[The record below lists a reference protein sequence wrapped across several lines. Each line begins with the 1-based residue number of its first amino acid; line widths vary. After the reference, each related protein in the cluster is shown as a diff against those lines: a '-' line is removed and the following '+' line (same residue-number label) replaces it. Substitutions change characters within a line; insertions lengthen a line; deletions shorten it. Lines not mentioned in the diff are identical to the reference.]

1 MPSPTSAPVAA
12 LAAQPLHLLQQLL
25 ELLRRDLVGTQA
37 AREGLGLAEDHLVL
51 ARREVRREVGQAV
64 HLLEQLEP
72 LVAALEEAVEV
83 GSLRAERGVLE
94 HRGEVAGRARRRG
107 PPARLELAPPE
118 GRRPQALAPPPLA
131 RV

>member
-37 AREGLGLAEDHLVL
+37 TREGLGLAEDHLVL

-72 LVAALEEAVEV
+72 LVAALEEAVKV

-94 HRGEVAGRARRRG
+94 YRGEGTGRARRPG
-107 PPARLELAPPE
+107 PAARP
-118 GRRPQALAPPPLA
+118 ALALLQRPRP
-131 RV
+131 

>member
-1 MPSPTSAPVAA
+1 MPSPTAAPVAA

-37 AREGLGLAEDHLVL
+37 TREGLGLAEDHLVL

-72 LVAALEEAVEV
+72 LVAALEEAVE
-83 GSLRAERGVLE
+83 GGALRAERGGLE

-107 PPARLELAPPE
+107 PAPGLEIALLE
-118 GRRPQALAPPPLA
+118 G
-131 RV
+131 